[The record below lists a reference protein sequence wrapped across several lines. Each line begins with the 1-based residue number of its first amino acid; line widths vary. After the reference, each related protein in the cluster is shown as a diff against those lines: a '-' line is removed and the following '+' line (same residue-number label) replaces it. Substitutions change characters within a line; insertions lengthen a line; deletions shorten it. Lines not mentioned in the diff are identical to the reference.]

1 MQIYVFSAE
10 NRMLT
15 AKNNTSVQVFYDA
28 FRPTYAPTRLTGI
41 AQGANKRPERDN
53 KTQEKCI
60 FVALLMNYHA
70 HDKKLSSA

>member
-28 FRPTYAPTRLTGI
+28 FRPTHAPTRLTGI
-41 AQGANKRPERDN
+41 AQRGKQKAGKGQQNARKVYLCGTLDE
-53 KTQEKCI
+53 
-60 FVALLMNYHA
+60 
-70 HDKKLSSA
+70 LSCA

>member
-28 FRPTYAPTRLTGI
+28 FRPTHAPTRLTGI
-41 AQGANKRPERDN
+41 AQRDKQKAGKGQQN
-53 KTQEKCI
+53 ARKVYLCGTLDE
-60 FVALLMNYHA
+60 
-70 HDKKLSSA
+70 LSCA

>member
-28 FRPTYAPTRLTGI
+28 FRPMHAPTRLTGI
-41 AQGANKRPERDN
+41 
-53 KTQEKCI
+53 TQRGKQKAGKGQQNARKVYLCGTLDE
-60 FVALLMNYHA
+60 
-70 HDKKLSSA
+70 LSCA